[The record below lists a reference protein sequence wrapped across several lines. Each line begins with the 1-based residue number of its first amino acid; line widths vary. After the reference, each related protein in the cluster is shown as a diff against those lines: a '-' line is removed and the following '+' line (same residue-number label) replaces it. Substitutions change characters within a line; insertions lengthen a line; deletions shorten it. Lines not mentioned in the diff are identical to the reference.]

1 MIPLGEPS
9 ARRTRVAPLRPALGR
24 VRVACIAVLLAVLG
38 GGVAAPRAAAG
49 DVLLTFDAEFE
60 NDAQAIIELG
70 VKVRATYFWT
80 GSYARQYPEL
90 LQQLASQGHTIGA
103 HSFFHDDL
111 TLLDPEQLR
120 ADIDQSKAAVEAISG
135 VPVTAFRAPF
145 LKANG
150 AVMAEVQRQ
159 GFLIDSSEQAS
170 WPRNP
175 RLPVLGVS
183 VFENLLVSDYDI
195 FDGLGLDNATA
206 LDFLIRAYAEHDKR
220 GQPFV
225 MLLHPRIIARHA
237 SVIRDFIAY
246 VEAAGGRFQT
256 FADYIDTVTRSLGAR
271 QTGIRAALGPTF
283 DVTAVLAEAKARA
296 ATDVYLSLPNL
307 LDLPQGPTLAALA
320 VRIVQAQGIR
330 VHLAFPV
337 THNREGAAAWPEARM
352 KDDLGRPNRDWI
364 SPSHPQSRALLIG
377 RARDLVAS
385 LGVDGVLICE
395 LGYPGLA
402 WDFSPA
408 ARQRFTAQ
416 SAVSE
421 VEPGKILLQH
431 YLPWTQ
437 WRSGETA
444 RLVAEIAAAARSAKP
459 DVTISVS
466 LPAAAA
472 TDFRMQELT
481 GQDFRRIGA
490 VVDAIILSQ
499 SLASDRDDA
508 SLARSLLATRAQAG
522 AVPILSEMNA
532 ADDAGIRLVD
542 YLQGSAQPTLPAL
555 LALRSG
561 TVADLRA
568 PTSSWHPSVW
578 PALTLPLDP

>member
-1 MIPLGEPS
+1 MR
-9 ARRTRVAPLRPALGR
+9 AACVAG
-24 VRVACIAVLLAVLG
+24 LLAALG
-38 GGVAAPRAAAG
+38 GGVAAPPAAAG
-49 DVLLTFDAEFE
+49 DVLLTFDTEFE
-60 NDAQAIIELG
+60 NDAEAIVELG
-70 VKVRATYFWT
+70 LTVDATYFWT
-80 GSYARQYPEL
+80 GSYARQHPQL
-90 LQQLASQGHTIGA
+90 LQRLASQGHTIGA

-120 ADIDQSKAAVEAISG
+120 ADIDLNKAAVESISG

-145 LKANG
+145 LKFND

-159 GFLIDSSEQAS
+159 GFLIDSSEEAA

-183 VFENLLVSDYDI
+183 VFENLLVSDFDI
-195 FDGLGLDNATA
+195 FDGLGLDDATA

-237 SVIRDFIAY
+237 SVIRDFIAH
-246 VEAAGGRFQT
+246 VETGGGRFLT

-271 QTGIRAALGPTF
+271 QTGIWAEVGPSF
-283 DVTAVLAEAKARA
+283 DVAAVLAQAKARA
-296 ATDVYLSLPNL
+296 ATDVYLSLPHL

-320 VRIVQAQGIR
+320 VRKVQAQGIR
-330 VHLAFPV
+330 LHLAFPV
-337 THNREGAAAWPEARM
+337 MHNPELAAARPGTRM
-352 KDDLGRPNRDWI
+352 DDDWGRPSRDWI
-364 SPSHPQSRALLIG
+364 SPSHPQARALLIA
-377 RARDLVAS
+377 RAHDLVAS
-385 LGVDGVLICE
+385 LGVDGVLLCG

-408 ARQRFTAQ
+408 ARQHFTAQ

-421 VEPGKILLQH
+421 VAPGDILLLH

-437 WRSGETA
+437 WRSRETA
-444 RLVAEIAAAARSAKP
+444 LLVAEIAAAARSSKAE
-459 DVTISVS
+459 VTISVS

-481 GQDFRRIGA
+481 GQDFRRIGG
-490 VVDAIILSQ
+490 VVDAIILSR
-499 SLASDRDDA
+499 SLATDRDGA
-508 SLARSLLATRAQAG
+508 SLARGLLATRAQAG
-522 AVPILSEMNA
+522 AVAILSEVDV
-532 ADDAGIRLVD
+532 ADDAGINLAD
-542 YLQGSAQPTLPAL
+542 YLAGSAQPTLPTL
-555 LALRSG
+555 LALSSG
-561 TVADLRA
+561 SVADLRA
-568 PTSSWHPSVW
+568 RHTHGNLTIW

>member
-1 MIPLGEPS
+1 MIPFGEPS
-9 ARRTRVAPLRPALGR
+9 AQRTGAARSRLALGR
-24 VRVACIAVLLAVLG
+24 VRAACLAVLLAALG
-38 GGVAAPRAAAG
+38 GGLAAPRAAAG
-49 DVLLTFDAEFE
+49 DVLLTFDTEFE
-60 NDAQAIIELG
+60 NDAQAIAELG
-70 VKVRATYFWT
+70 LKVRATYFWT
-80 GSYARQYPEL
+80 GSYARQYPQL

-120 ADIDQSKAAVEAISG
+120 ADIDQNKATVEAISG

-145 LKANG
+145 LKVND

-159 GFLIDSSEQAS
+159 GFLIDSSEEAA

-183 VFENLLVSDYDI
+183 VFENLLVSDFDI
-195 FDGLGLDNATA
+195 FDGLGLDDATA

-237 SVIRDFIAY
+237 GVIRDFIAY
-246 VEAAGGRFQT
+246 VETVGGRFQT
-256 FADYIDTVTRSLGAR
+256 FADYVDTVTRALGAR
-271 QTGIRAALGPTF
+271 QTGIWAELGPTF
-283 DVTAVLAEAKARA
+283 DVAKVLAEAKARA

-320 VRIVQAQGIR
+320 VRIVQAQGLR

-337 THNREGAAAWPEARM
+337 MRNPGLAGASPGTRM
-352 KDDLGRPNRDWI
+352 EDDWGRPNRDWI
-364 SPSHPQSRALLIG
+364 SPSHPQSRALLTA

-385 LGVDGVLICE
+385 LGVDGVLLCG

-421 VEPGKILLQH
+421 AEPGKILLQH

-444 RLVAEIAAAARSAKP
+444 RLVAEIATAARSAKP
-459 DVTISVS
+459 GVTISVS

-481 GQDFRRIGA
+481 GQDFRRIGG
-490 VVDAIILSQ
+490 VVDAILLSR
-499 SLASDRDDA
+499 SLATDRDGA

-522 AVPILSEMNA
+522 AVPILSEVEV
-532 ADDAGIRLVD
+532 ADDTGNQLAH
-542 YLQGSAQPTLPAL
+542 YLEGSAQPTLPAL
-555 LALRSG
+555 LGLSSG

-568 PTSSWHPSVW
+568 PPSHRSLPTW
-578 PALTLPLDP
+578 PTLTLPRDP